1 MSALGSVAHSANT
14 CLSTGPTRLASLR
27 KSLHAELRIWS
38 FVTSVSRAK
47 FRSDRFKTEN
57 ESSKNFSRCSAS
69 AFAAFAAS
77 SRFFSSFSAFFA
89 AFFAAFS
96 SMTATAPAPA
106 SASSGSPAA
115 AGCVGEEVGE
125 SSPSPP
131 AAASMSASMAASPRS
146 SPSEF
151 VPTGESR
158 REDSSMDT
166 CVATNPEGPCGGLG
180 SAVRSEARSEGA
192 AGKAASETDA
202 FSPKMYSSPPASQAT
217 ALLAAGAASI
227 SSLRTRRMTITACS
241 FGFCWTSARMTTTAS
256 PATSSLGWSDSSR
269 RDLMHTAAIW
279 GMIAA
284 HLPMAR
290 MVRATNS
297 LLVLLR

>member
-1 MSALGSVAHSANT
+1 MSALWSVAHSANT
-14 CLSTGPTRLASLR
+14 CLSTGPTRLASLM

-47 FRSDRFKTEN
+47 FRSDRFNTEN

-77 SRFFSSFSAFFA
+77 SRFFSSLSAFFA
-89 AFFAAFS
+89 ARFAVFS
-96 SMTATAPAPA
+96 STTATAPAPA
-106 SASSGSPAA
+106 SVASASSVAS
-115 AGCVGEEVGE
+115 AGDFE

-131 AAASMSASMAASPRS
+131 AAAAMRASMAASPRS
-146 SPSEF
+146 SPASEF
-151 VPTGESR
+151 VPIGESR

-166 CVATNPEGPCGGLG
+166 CVATNPEGPSVVGLG
-180 SAVRSEARSEGA
+180 SAVPGS
-192 AGKAASETDA
+192 GKTAA

-269 RDLMHTAAIW
+269 RDLMQTAAIW
-279 GMIAA
+279 GMMAA

>member
-38 FVTSVSRAK
+38 FVTSVSSAK

-69 AFAAFAAS
+69 ALAAFAAS

-96 SMTATAPAPA
+96 STTATAPAPA
-106 SASSGSPAA
+106 FASSGSSAD
-115 AGCVGEEVGE
+115 AGCVGE

-131 AAASMSASMAASPRS
+131 AAAAMSASMAASP
-146 SPSEF
+146 SEF
-151 VPTGESR
+151 VPIGESR
-158 REDSSMDT
+158 REDSRMDT
-166 CVATNPEGPCGGLG
+166 CVATNPGLG
-180 SAVRSEARSEGA
+180 SAVRSEGS
-192 AGKAASETDA
+192 GKAASETDA

-269 RDLMHTAAIW
+269 RDLMQTAAIW